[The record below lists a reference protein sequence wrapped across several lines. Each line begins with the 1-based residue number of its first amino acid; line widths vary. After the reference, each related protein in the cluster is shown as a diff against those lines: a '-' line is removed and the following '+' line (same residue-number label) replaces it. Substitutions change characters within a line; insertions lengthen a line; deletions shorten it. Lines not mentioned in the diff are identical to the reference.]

1 MNIIKKIIYLLY
13 NKMANTITLQKYL
26 KVYSSI
32 NTKFIDDFFSLYKI
46 DTIDTDFV
54 INLDTVSKW
63 LNSHKYT
70 LKDTLTKSYARE
82 VDYIVKK
89 GTTTEKGRPAETILL
104 TPECFKRL
112 CMLSR
117 TEKAEEVR
125 SYFIA
130 VEQNLDKYKNYII
143 EGLNKKIKK
152 YEKEL
157 KPSPAPTT
165 SGAIYVL
172 KTSEDIDGV
181 YKIGRTKNFA
191 ERIKVHQ
198 SSHPDKIEIVHV
210 YETNNI
216 EVVESC
222 LKDLLKEK
230 SYRKRKE
237 FYEIDINLLKQLI
250 KNCDCMHLA
259 VRSKTKRLTDES
271 CRYVLHVYKEKK

>member
-1 MNIIKKIIYLLY
+1 
-13 NKMANTITLQKYL
+13 MANTITLQKYL

>member
-1 MNIIKKIIYLLY
+1 
-13 NKMANTITLQKYL
+13 
-26 KVYSSI
+26 
-32 NTKFIDDFFSLYKI
+32 
-46 DTIDTDFV
+46 
-54 INLDTVSKW
+54 
-63 LNSHKYT
+63 
-70 LKDTLTKSYARE
+70 
-82 VDYIVKK
+82 
-89 GTTTEKGRPAETILL
+89 
-104 TPECFKRL
+104 
-112 CMLSR
+112 MLSR

-165 SGAIYVL
+165 RGAIYVF

-216 EVVESC
+216 ETVESC
-222 LKDLLKEK
+222 LKGLLKEK

-259 VRSKTKRLTDES
+259 VRSKTKRLNDES

>member
-1 MNIIKKIIYLLY
+1 
-13 NKMANTITLQKYL
+13 MAKNITLQQYL

-32 NTKFIDDFFSLYKI
+32 NTKFIDDFFKLYKI
-46 DTIDTDFV
+46 DTTDTDFV
-54 INLDTVSKW
+54 IDLDIATKW
-63 LNSHKYT
+63 LNSQKYT
-70 LKDTLTKSYARE
+70 LKDTLKKSYNLD
-82 VDYIVKK
+82 VDYIVKRI
-89 GTTTEKGRPAETILL
+89 ESVDKGRPSEKILL
-104 TPECFKRL
+104 TSECFKRL

-152 YEKEL
+152 YESEL
-157 KPSPAPTT
+157 KPAPAPTT
-165 SGAIYVL
+165 NGAIYVL

-259 VRSKTKRLTDES
+259 VRSKTKRLSNES
-271 CRYVLHVYKEKK
+271 CRYVLHVYRLH